1 MSARGKARKRALD
14 VLFEC
19 EARGLP
25 LGHTLQARRDAAAAD
40 LTQPPVNPYTAELVE
55 GVAEHQARIDEVLA
69 TYAEGWD
76 LDRMPA
82 VDRNVLRV
90 AVFELLWRD
99 DVPDSVAIS
108 EAVRLVTDLS
118 TEQSPAFVNGLLSR
132 ISSLKGSLVQNGG
145 TSASDATST
154 STGE

>member
-25 LGHTLQARRDAAAAD
+25 LGDTLRARRDAAAAD
-40 LTQPPVNPYTAELVE
+40 RTQPPVNPYTAELVE
-55 GVAEHQARIDEVLA
+55 GVAEHQGRIDEVIA

-90 AVFELLWRD
+90 AVYELLWRD
-99 DVPDSVAIS
+99 DVPDSVVIA

-132 ISSLKGSLVQNGG
+132 IASLRESLVQNGG
-145 TSASDATST
+145 TSPP
-154 STGE
+154 G